1 MNPPGLTPA
10 KRAAITA
17 IGFIGILG
25 AALTVVVVL
34 TSRHS
39 DPKWL
44 VLTLLLVI
52 GVSFTTTGMYAWARR
67 PESRFGLQM
76 SLVGLA
82 WFAGSLT
89 ASNDDVLFTIG
100 ILFGSLYAA
109 IVVHALL
116 GFPTGRLP
124 TRVERTFV
132 AAVYALTLLGP
143 LALLLVTN
151 TIDDDVPSNVLLV
164 VDDPGVA
171 DVADAILR
179 SGMFAAAVVAT
190 VLLVLRWQRAT
201 TPQRRLLAP
210 VLWCGAATTTGLA
223 LSLASQ
229 LLKLPDDVLNVTDVV
244 GLLIFASV
252 PIAFLTGIAR
262 SNLSR
267 GQSVGS
273 LVARLG
279 GGPSG
284 RTGRG
289 PVSLRDALASALRDR
304 SLQIAYWMPA
314 GGPAATADLATIP
327 QAGKPVAPGRYV
339 DATGEPVALPEAG
352 SGRSFTEVEH
362 DGRRVAAIVHDA
374 SLDEEPELVQA
385 AGAAAALALENERLD
400 AELRVQIAEVRASRT
415 RLLEVVT
422 RERRRIE
429 RDLHDGAQQR
439 LVALALTLG
448 IAENQ
453 VERDPAQAMALIRE
467 ARDEARLALEELR
480 ELARGIHPAI
490 LTDRGLG
497 PALEA
502 LASRAPLPVE
512 LADMPPE
519 RLPSPVEGAAYFVV
533 AEALANVAKYARASY
548 AEVTVQRSNGH
559 AIVEVRDDG
568 VGGADPAGGSG
579 LRGLEDRLSAIDGR
593 LAVFSPSGAGTT
605 IRAEIPCSS

>member
-1 MNPPGLTPA
+1 MTPAGLTPA

-17 IGFIGILG
+17 IGFAGILG
-25 AALTVVVVL
+25 AALTIVVVL
-34 TSRHS
+34 TSDHA

-44 VLTLLLVI
+44 VLALLLLI
-52 GVSFTTTGMYAWARR
+52 GVSFTATGMYAWARR
-67 PESRFGLQM
+67 PDSRFGLQM

-82 WFAGSLT
+82 WFAGALT

-100 ILFGSLYAA
+100 NLFGSLYAA

-116 GFPTGRLP
+116 GFPTGRLR
-124 TRVERTFV
+124 TRFERRFV

-143 LALLLVTN
+143 LLLLLVTN
-151 TIDDDVPSNVLLV
+151 TFDDDVPRNVLLV
-164 VDDPGVA
+164 VDDA
-171 DVADAILR
+171 DVAEIADAVLR

-190 VLLVLRWQRAT
+190 VLLVLRWERAT

-210 VLWCGAATTTGLA
+210 VLWCGAATTAGLA
-223 LSLASQ
+223 LSLAGQ
-229 LLKLPDDVLNVTDVV
+229 LLQLPDRVLNVTDVA
-244 GLLIFASV
+244 GLVIFASV
-252 PIAFLTGIAR
+252 PIAFLSGIVRA
-262 SNLSR
+262 NLSR
-267 GQSVGS
+267 GQSVGR

-279 GGPSG
+279 GGPG
-284 RTGRG
+284 GRG
-289 PVSLRDALASALRDR
+289 PLRLRDALASALRDR

-314 GGPAATADLATIP
+314 TAPAGGDAKIEPVRADP
-327 QAGKPVAPGRYV
+327 APGRYV
-339 DATGEPVALPEAG
+339 DSTGQPVALPQPG
-352 SGRSFTEVEH
+352 DGRSYTLVEH

-385 AGAAAALALENERLD
+385 AGAAVALALENERLD

-415 RLLEVVT
+415 RLLDVVT

-448 IAENQ
+448 IAEHQ
-453 VERDPAQAMALIRE
+453 VERDPEQAMALIRE

-512 LADMPPE
+512 LGEMPRE
-519 RLPSPVEGAAYFVV
+519 RLPATVEGAAYFVV
-533 AEALANVAKYARASY
+533 AEALANVAKYARASH
-548 AEVTVQRSNGH
+548 AAVQVERVNGH
-559 AIVEVRDDG
+559 AVVEVRDDG
-568 VGGADPAGGSG
+568 VGGADPGGGSG

-593 LAVFSPSGAGTT
+593 LAVFSPSGQGTT
-605 IRAEIPCSS
+605 IRAEIPCTS

>member
-1 MNPPGLTPA
+1 MSPAGLTPA

-17 IGFIGILG
+17 IGFAGILG
-25 AALTVVVVL
+25 AALTIVVVL
-34 TSRHS
+34 TSRQA

-52 GVSFTTTGMYAWARR
+52 GGSFTATGMYAWARR
-67 PESRFGLQM
+67 PDSRFGLQM
-76 SLVGLA
+76 SLVGLS
-82 WFAGSLT
+82 WFVGALT

-100 ILFGSLYAA
+100 VLFGSLYAG

-116 GFPTGRLP
+116 GFPTGRVQ
-124 TRVERTFV
+124 TRVERSFV
-132 AAVYALTLLGP
+132 AAVYLLTLAGP
-143 LALLLVTN
+143 LLLLLVTS
-151 TIDDDVPSNVLLV
+151 TADDDVPRNVLLI
-164 VDDPGVA
+164 VDDPDVA
-171 DVADAILR
+171 DVADAVLR

-201 TPQRRLLAP
+201 APQRRLLAP

-229 LLKLPDDVLNVTDVV
+229 LLKLPDGLLSATDIV
-244 GLLIFASV
+244 GLVIFASV
-252 PIAFLTGIAR
+252 PVAFLSGIVR

-267 GQSVGS
+267 GQSVGR

-279 GGPSG
+279 GGPSPG
-284 RTGRG
+284 R
-289 PVSLRDALASALRDR
+289 LRDALASALRDR
-304 SLQIAYWMPA
+304 SLQIAYWMPG
-314 GGPAATADLATIP
+314 GGPPSGGDAGATGAASSAS
-327 QAGKPVAPGRYV
+327 GRYV
-339 DATGEPVALPEAG
+339 DATGEAVELPLPG

-453 VERDPAQAMALIRE
+453 VEPDPEQAKALIRE

-512 LADMPPE
+512 LADVPQE
-519 RLPSPVEGAAYFVV
+519 RLPAPIEGAAYFVV
-533 AEALANVAKYARASY
+533 AEALANIAKYARASY
-548 AEVTVQRSNGH
+548 VEVTVQRTDGH

-568 VGGADPAGGSG
+568 IGGADPAGGSG

-593 LAVFSPSGAGTT
+593 LAVFSPSGRGTT